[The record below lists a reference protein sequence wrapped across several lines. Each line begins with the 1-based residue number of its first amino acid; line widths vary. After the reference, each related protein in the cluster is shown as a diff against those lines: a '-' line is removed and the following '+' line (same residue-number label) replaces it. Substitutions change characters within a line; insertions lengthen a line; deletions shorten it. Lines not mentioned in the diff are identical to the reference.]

1 MNISNQT
8 KFKSLFNT
16 TNSQQ
21 ITSSHQFITAR
32 MKSALEKNT
41 ERAGKQTQIT
51 QAEPSGEFENKSEIS
66 VLNKNL
72 HEIKR

>member
-1 MNISNQT
+1 
-8 KFKSLFNT
+8 
-16 TNSQQ
+16 
-21 ITSSHQFITAR
+21 

-41 ERAGKQTQIT
+41 ERAGNQTQIT
-51 QAEPSGEFENKSEIS
+51 QAEPSAEFENKSEIS